1 MVTSTVND
9 VINAV
14 RVGFGTGVV
23 GTYFNNN
30 NNNDGFSNTNIEQ
43 DEKALPIVALIA
55 IIIIVLLI
63 FVGVL
68 VATYRLVPSLKVLH
82 VVLVLLT
89 GLFWV
94 LILWLWYGWI
104 RSGRIQV

>member
-104 RSGRIQV
+104 KSGRIQV

>member
-23 GTYFNNN
+23 GTYFNN

-104 RSGRIQV
+104 KSGRIQV